1 MRLCGH
7 DCVVGDRYDPGS
19 AGSGRCFNRLD
30 PQNPLNF
37 GIILSNL
44 LLRGGGAESPL
55 APSRSSQSC
64 IAMPQ
69 TPWPAADLGCP
80 NQSQSVGPEENMK
93 RTGHRPNPSYFVPT
107 ARPPLVSRHVFLDT

>member
-7 DCVVGDRYDPGS
+7 DCVVRDRYDPGS
-19 AGSGRCFNRLD
+19 AGSGRYFYRLD
-30 PQNPLNF
+30 PQDPLNF
-37 GIILSNL
+37 GIILSSL

-69 TPWPAADLGCP
+69 MPWPAAGFGCP

-93 RTGHRPNPSYFVPT
+93 RTGQPPNLS
-107 ARPPLVSRHVFLDT
+107 

>member
-7 DCVVGDRYDPGS
+7 DCVVGGCYDFGFV
-19 AGSGRCFNRLD
+19 GSGRCFYRLD
-30 PQNPLNF
+30 PQDPLNF

-69 TPWPAADLGCP
+69 MPWPATDLGCV
-80 NQSQSVGPEENMK
+80 NQSQSVGHEENMK
-93 RTGHRPNPSYFVPT
+93 RTGQSPDPR
-107 ARPPLVSRHVFLDT
+107 